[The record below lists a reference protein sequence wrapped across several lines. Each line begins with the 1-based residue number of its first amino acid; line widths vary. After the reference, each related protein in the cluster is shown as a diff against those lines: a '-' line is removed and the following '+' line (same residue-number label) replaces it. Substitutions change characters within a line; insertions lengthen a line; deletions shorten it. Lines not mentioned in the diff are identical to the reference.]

1 MAKPQSLPHA
11 RVARRRAVRPG
22 RVMML
27 GFLAMMLAGA
37 VLLHLPIS
45 ARGGIWTDPMVCLFT
60 AASATCITGMTV
72 VDTCQHW
79 SPFGQGVILCLLQ
92 IGGLGIMS
100 AAAMVAFLTRR
111 TITVRERLEMSA
123 SFSVGDI
130 AGIVRLTQGVIRFT
144 LAAEGIGAALLA
156 LRFVPQFGFWKGIGK
171 SIFHAVAAF
180 CNSGFDLMGEQQE
193 FSSLTGYADDP
204 LVTGVTM
211 ALIVMGG
218 LGFLV
223 WHDLVRH
230 RKWEKF
236 SVHTKLVLV
245 MTGILLA
252 AGTVLFFLLESGN
265 PRTLGG
271 LPLGQRVLAALFQ
284 SVTCRTAGFVTIDQT
299 ALTNASVLVSLLL
312 MFIGGSP
319 GSTGG
324 GIKTTAA
331 ALLALAALSVL
342 RGKRD
347 ITVFRRRI
355 DNRAVLHALTVCL
368 VAAMLIF
375 VGTLLL
381 CVSDGVSIEL
391 ALYETVSAF
400 STTGSTQNLTPTL
413 GTASRLW
420 LIVEMYLGR
429 VGIMTLGVAVFLR
442 RVSEQKIRYPEGRVM
457 IG

>member
-1 MAKPQSLPHA
+1 M
-11 RVARRRAVRPG
+11 
-22 RVMML
+22 
-27 GFLAMMLAGA
+27 
-37 VLLHLPIS
+37 
-45 ARGGIWTDPMVCLFT
+45 
-60 AASATCITGMTV
+60 
-72 VDTCQHW
+72 
-79 SPFGQGVILCLLQ
+79 
-92 IGGLGIMS
+92 
-100 AAAMVAFLTRR
+100 
-111 TITVRERLEMSA
+111 
-123 SFSVGDI
+123 
-130 AGIVRLTQGVIRFT
+130 
-144 LAAEGIGAALLA
+144 
-156 LRFVPQFGFWKGIGK
+156 
-171 SIFHAVAAF
+171 
-180 CNSGFDLMGEQQE
+180 MGEQQE

-299 ALTNASVLVSLLL
+299 ALTNASVLISLLL

-355 DNRAVLHALTVCL
+355 DNRAVLHALTVCM